1 MNSYNYPEL
10 FERRQ
15 LDSILRR
22 ENRLV
27 FVYNKF
33 KRLNQK
39 NLLKLLHK
47 IIVLIN
53 FTCDDALYYKLAL
66 P

>member
-15 LDSILRR
+15 LDSIFCR

-33 KRLNQK
+33 KNLNQK

-47 IIVLIN
+47 IMVLIN